1 MTPPQLPRPN
11 DPAIVRGLRKAAAVV
26 VAAAAVVLLVTVI
39 IPTLMVFALIMAG
52 VGLLVFSVVAIFAY
66 VKFRRFRRDR
76 FGDHQQQRSEARG
89 TRPSRKVKS
98 KVHEE

>member
-39 IPTLMVFALIMAG
+39 IPTLLVFALIMAG

-76 FGDHQQQRSEARG
+76 FGDGDRRSEGSGPR
-89 TRPSRKVKS
+89 TSRKVKS